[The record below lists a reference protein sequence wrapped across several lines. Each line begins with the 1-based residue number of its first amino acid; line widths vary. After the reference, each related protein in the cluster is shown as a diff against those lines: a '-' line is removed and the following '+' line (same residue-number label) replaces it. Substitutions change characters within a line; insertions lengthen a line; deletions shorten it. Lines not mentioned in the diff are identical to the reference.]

1 MNNIQRNK
9 IIFYKTPSTNVNIDI
24 IYKESTFW
32 LSQKQLASLF
42 NVDRSVVAKHIKKIL
57 EDEELDD
64 STCAK
69 IAQVQQEGSREVT
82 RNIDYYNLDMV
93 IAVGYR
99 INSKEATGFRIWAT
113 NTLRE
118 FIIKG
123 FVLDDDRLKNGQNF
137 GEDYFKELLERIR
150 SIRASERRIYQQ
162 ITDIFAECSIDYD
175 KHSTIAKT
183 FMHMFKINFTTPLQA
198 KLPLKLSIKKRIVLN
213 PIWD

>member
-42 NVDRSVVAKHIKKIL
+42 NVDRSVVATHIKKIL

-150 SIRASERRIYQQ
+150 SIRQVNEESTNKSLIFLQSVAL
-162 ITDIFAECSIDYD
+162 ITISIQRLQ
-175 KHSTIAKT
+175 KT

-198 KLPLKLSIKKRIVLN
+198 ELLLKLSIKKRIVQSQ
-213 PIWD
+213 IWD